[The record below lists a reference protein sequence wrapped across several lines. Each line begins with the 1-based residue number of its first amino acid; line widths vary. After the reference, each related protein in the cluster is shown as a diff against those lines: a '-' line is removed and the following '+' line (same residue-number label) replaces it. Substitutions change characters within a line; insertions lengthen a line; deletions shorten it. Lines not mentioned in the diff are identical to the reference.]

1 MDPEASQLP
10 PARKN
15 SWLLVYGLFATLAVV
30 ALVLTV
36 LYRNTTKPSQVLQKE
51 RMRNSTHTTYAI
63 VFSKVAPAVADTI
76 VNYIVR
82 EVGADST
89 TTDLVLGTTVTDP
102 WVATVGEY
110 RTMLHKAMNETG
122 DLRLTDQTLIVS
134 KVAGI
139 MLKNEHVSTV
149 YLIGTLNGEELG
161 RVGRRTEQSASAMK
175 TRSQLM
181 GPVRIV
187 SLLQPPDSP
196 IHKEYVDI
204 YRKVGLEITSR

>member
-15 SWLLVYGLFATLAVV
+15 SWLLVYGLFATLAIT
-30 ALVLTV
+30 ALVLTMV
-36 LYRNTTKPSQVLQKE
+36 YRKTTKPSQVLQKE

-63 VFSKVAPAVADTI
+63 VFSKVDPTIADTI

-82 EVGADST
+82 EVGADSV

-102 WVATVGEY
+102 WVATIGEY
-110 RTMLHKAMNETG
+110 RTMLHKAMSETG
-122 DLRLTDQTLIVS
+122 KLRLGDQTLIVS

-149 YLIGTLNGEELG
+149 YLIGTLNGDDLG
-161 RVGRRTEQSASAMK
+161 RVARRTEQSASAMK
-175 TRSQLM
+175 SRSQLM

-187 SLLQPPDSP
+187 SLLEPPDSP

-204 YRKVGLEITSR
+204 YRKVGLEVTSR

>member
-10 PARKN
+10 PSRKN
-15 SWLLVYGLFATLAVV
+15 SWLFVYGMFATLVVV

-36 LYRNTTKPSQVLQKE
+36 LYRQTTKPSQVLQKE
-51 RMRNSTHTTYAI
+51 RMRNATRTTYAI
-63 VFSKVAPAVADTI
+63 VFSKVPSPIADTI
-76 VNYIVR
+76 VNYITR
-82 EVGADST
+82 EVGADSM

-102 WVATVGEY
+102 WCATVGEY
-110 RTMLHKAMNETG
+110 RTMLHKAMRETG
-122 DLRLTDQTLIVS
+122 DMRIGDQTLIVS

-139 MLKNEHVSTV
+139 LLKNEHTSTI
-149 YLIGTLNGEELG
+149 YFIGTLTGNELG

-187 SLLQPPDSP
+187 SMLQPPDSP
-196 IHKEYVDI
+196 IHKEYLDI
-204 YRKVGLEITSR
+204 YRKVGLEVVSQ

>member
-10 PARKN
+10 PSRKHA
-15 SWLLVYGLFATLAVV
+15 WLLVYGLFATLAVV

-36 LYRNTTKPSQVLQKE
+36 IYRQTTKPSQVLQME
-51 RMRNSTHTTYAI
+51 RMRNSTHTSYAI
-63 VFSKVAPAVADTI
+63 VFSKVAPSVADTI
-76 VNYIVR
+76 INYIIG
-82 EVGADST
+82 EIGADSA

-102 WVATVGEY
+102 WCASIGEY
-110 RTMLHKAMNETG
+110 RTMLHKAMSETG
-122 DLRLTDQTLIVS
+122 DLRLGDQTLIVS

-139 MLKNEHVSTV
+139 LLKNEHTSTV
-149 YLIGTLNGEELG
+149 YFIGTLTGNELG

-175 TRSQLM
+175 TRAQLM

-187 SLLQPPDSP
+187 SMLQPPDSP

-204 YRKVGLEITSR
+204 YRKVGLAVVVR